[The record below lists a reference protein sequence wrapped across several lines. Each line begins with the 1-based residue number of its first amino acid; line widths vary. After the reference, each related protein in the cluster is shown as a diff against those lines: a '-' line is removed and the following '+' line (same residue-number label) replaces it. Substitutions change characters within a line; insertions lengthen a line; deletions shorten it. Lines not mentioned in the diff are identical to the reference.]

1 MIPFLP
7 PISSE
12 YCLPRSAQAIAIFLP
27 VAVEPVKDNILTSL
41 CCTNGIP
48 AVGPK
53 PVTTLNTPAGNPAS

>member
-41 CCTNGIP
+41 CCTNGMP
-48 AVGPK
+48 AVGP
-53 PVTTLNTPAGNPAS
+53 